1 MTLLFVKIYAKDKG
15 KTNLPHDIMSDHIVT
30 WGTGTYALT
39 SLMNH
44 LNQEKASLLE
54 KVEHYERDLVPSNTS
69 SGYSTHSSSSKNNQR
84 ISNNLRNDSL
94 ESMRGDSIYE
104 LNSSNDGF
112 YNNNY
117 EFYYEKNI
125 RP

>member
-1 MTLLFVKIYAKDKG
+1 
-15 KTNLPHDIMSDHIVT
+15 MSDHIVT

-54 KVEHYERDLVPSNTS
+54 KVEHYERDLVPST
-69 SGYSTHSSSSKNNQR
+69 SGYSSSSSSKNNHR
-84 ISNNLRNDSL
+84 MSNGLRNDSL
-94 ESMRGDSIYE
+94 DSMRGDSFYD
-104 LNSSNDGF
+104 LNSSNDGY

>member
-1 MTLLFVKIYAKDKG
+1 
-15 KTNLPHDIMSDHIVT
+15 MSDHIFT

-54 KVEHYERDLVPSNTS
+54 KVEHYERDLVPSNPS
-69 SGYSTHSSSSKNNQR
+69 SGYNTHSSSSSIKNNHR
-84 ISNNLRNDSL
+84 ISNGLRNDSL
-94 ESMRGDSIYE
+94 DSMRGDSFYD

-112 YNNNY
+112 YNNNNSY